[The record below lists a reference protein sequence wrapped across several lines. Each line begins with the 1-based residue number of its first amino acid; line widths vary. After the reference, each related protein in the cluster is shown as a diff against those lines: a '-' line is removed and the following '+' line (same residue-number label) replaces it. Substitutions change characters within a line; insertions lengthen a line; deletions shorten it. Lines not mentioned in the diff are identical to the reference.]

1 MNVYDA
7 NGLARILLTITTIG
21 FSIVPMFADLNKT
34 HATNPLW
41 TPHAR
46 FHVVWQV
53 LSYGGIGIISMM
65 LLWRDGGDYLT
76 QLYLVLGMCASVYA
90 AFFTTYF
97 AMPMFGGKAYDENG
111 YLPIPINL
119 GGLKIDIDLNFT
131 VFGTF
136 VVILVIAFLSITPA

>member
-1 MNVYDA
+1 MNAYEI

-21 FSIVPMFADLNKT
+21 FSIVPMFADFNKT

-53 LSYGGIGIISMM
+53 LSYGGIGIISLL
-65 LLWRDGGDYLT
+65 LLWRDGSDYSS
-76 QLYLVLGMCASVYA
+76 QLYLALGLSASVYI

-97 AMPMFGGKAYDENG
+97 AMPVFGGKAFDDNG
-111 YLPIPINL
+111 YLPIPIKL
-119 GGLKIDIDLNFT
+119 GGLNINMDLNFT

-136 VVILVIAFLSITPA
+136 VLILVVAFLSITRA

>member
-1 MNVYDA
+1 MNAYEI

-21 FSIVPMFADLNKT
+21 FSIVPMFADFNKT

-53 LSYGGIGIISMM
+53 LSYGGIGFISLL
-65 LLWRDGGDYLT
+65 LLWRDGSDYSS
-76 QLYLVLGMCASVYA
+76 QLYLVLGLCASVYV

-97 AMPMFGGKAYDENG
+97 AMPVFGGKAFDDNG
-111 YLPIPINL
+111 YLPIPVKF
-119 GGLKIDIDLNFT
+119 GGLRINMDLNFT

-136 VVILVIAFLSITPA
+136 LLILVVAFFSITPA